1 MNRITIPLSI
11 IAIAAAAACSQPTV
25 RPAMEP
31 TAAPIVPQAVS
42 YRAGTGVIENV
53 LLTPGPISGATGG
66 TATGASAHPAGTS
79 ATDRPNPPVGAQSS
93 YAGRLNRLA
102 IRMDSDHQIQYI
114 DTDTNEFK
122 KGDRIELTSDRMIRR
137 VP

>member
-1 MNRITIPLSI
+1 MNRFAIPLSI
-11 IAIAAAAACSQPTV
+11 IAVATAAACSQPAYRSATDPQMV
-25 RPAMEP
+25 
-31 TAAPIVPQAVS
+31 PIVPQAVS
-42 YRAGTGVIENV
+42 YRPGTGVVQNV

-66 TATGASAHPAGTS
+66 TATGA
-79 ATDRPNPPVGAQSS
+79 QSN

-102 IRMDSDHQIQYI
+102 IRMDSGGEIQYI

-122 KGDRIELTSDRMIRR
+122 KGDRIELTPDRMIRR

>member
-11 IAIAAAAACSQPTV
+11 IAVAAAAACSQPTV

-42 YRAGTGVIENV
+42 YRAGTGVVENV

-66 TATGASAHPAGTS
+66 TATA
-79 ATDRPNPPVGAQSS
+79 NPPVGAQSN

-114 DTDTNEFK
+114 DTDTNEFR

>member
-1 MNRITIPLSI
+1 MNRFAIPLSI
-11 IAIAAAAACSQPTV
+11 VAVAAAAACSQPTV
-25 RPAMEP
+25 RPALDQS
-31 TAAPIVPQAVS
+31 APIVPQAVS

-66 TATGASAHPAGTS
+66 TATGA
-79 ATDRPNPPVGAQSS
+79 QSN

-102 IRMDSDHQIQYI
+102 IRMDSDRQIQYI

-122 KGDRIELTSDRMIRR
+122 KGDRIELTPDRMIRR

>member
-1 MNRITIPLSI
+1 MNRFAIPLCIVAVAS
-11 IAIAAAAACSQPTV
+11 AAACSQPTV
-25 RPAMEP
+25 RPALDQS
-31 TAAPIVPQAVS
+31 APIVPQAVS

-53 LLTPGPISGATGG
+53 LLTPGPISGAAGG

-79 ATDRPNPPVGAQSS
+79 ATDRPNPPVGAQSN

-122 KGDRIELTSDRMIRR
+122 KGDRIELTPDRMIRR